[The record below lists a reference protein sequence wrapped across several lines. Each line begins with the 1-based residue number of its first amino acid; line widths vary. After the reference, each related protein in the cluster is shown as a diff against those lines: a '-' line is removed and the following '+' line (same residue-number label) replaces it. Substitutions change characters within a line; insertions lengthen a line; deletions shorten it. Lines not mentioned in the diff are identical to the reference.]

1 LKKLLINRKPVN
13 GPWGGG
19 NLFVKAIIE
28 NAERHGYEIVY
39 KLIPNIDSILMIDP
53 RYDELGIS
61 INEIFSYKSKN
72 PNVRVVHRVNECD
85 ARKGTNNIDVLLSKS
100 SKITDATIFVSKWMQ
115 DYFKDSWETKEQ
127 HVIYNGVNKS
137 HFRIK
142 DPDLRIYDK
151 MPPKKIIAHHW
162 SNNEMKGFDIY
173 EKIDKWV
180 EKNKD
185 YEFIYI
191 GRDRKTFKNAMAIEP
206 LFGKALGDELR
217 QGDIYVSASRFDPG
231 PNHVIEALAC
241 EIPTYVHADGGG
253 AVEFAGTDAVYG
265 SFEELILRISKS
277 ELPTKRGWNISWED
291 CVDLYFKIIDGK

>member
-1 LKKLLINRKPVN
+1 
-13 GPWGGG
+13 
-19 NLFVKAIIE
+19 
-28 NAERHGYEIVY
+28 
-39 KLIPNIDSILMIDP
+39 MIDP

-61 INEIFSYKSKN
+61 INEIASYKYKN

-85 ARKGTNNIDVLLSKS
+85 ARKGTNNIDVLLSNS

-115 DYFKDSWETKEQ
+115 DYFRDSWKTEEQ
-127 HVIYNGVNKS
+127 HVIKNGVDKC

-173 EKIDKWV
+173 EKIDKWI
-180 EKNKD
+180 EGRQE

-191 GRDRKTFKNAMAIEP
+191 GRDRKTFKNAKIIEP

-241 EIPTYVHADGGG
+241 EIPTYVHRDGGG
-253 AVEFAGTDAVYG
+253 AVEFAGADAVYG
-265 SFEELILRISKS
+265 SFEELILRITRAEYPAKS
-277 ELPTKRGWNISWED
+277 GWDLTWEE
-291 CVDLYFKIIDGK
+291 CADLYFKIIDGK